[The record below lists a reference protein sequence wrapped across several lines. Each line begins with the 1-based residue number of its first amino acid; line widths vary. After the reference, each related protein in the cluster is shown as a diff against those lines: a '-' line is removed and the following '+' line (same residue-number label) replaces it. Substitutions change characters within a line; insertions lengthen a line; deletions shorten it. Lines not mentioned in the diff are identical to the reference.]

1 MTKKILKSI
10 FGMPTMIVLLS
21 FMALSSGMATFIEN
35 DFGPLGAKSFVY
47 GQTWFETIMLL
58 LTLGVIANI
67 IWFKMYKKD
76 KLFILLIH
84 LSLVFIFI
92 GAALTRYFGYEA
104 YITIPENSFQNKM
117 YSSDEFIQI
126 EIQNKS
132 NTITYD
138 EKVLMTPL
146 SQTSFSYETKIDKK
160 PVQIEFKKYI
170 KNAIDKIIPV
180 EGKEPIINVIVTEF
194 NKRKSIDLKN
204 KNIKSSQFLNF
215 SLNSNTNQDKPS
227 VNFYTDKNSIF
238 FKTNLSTSYYDKGKT
253 KVIKPNKKIPLQKNT
268 TYKIGQTEFVIPEAT
283 VSGVVKTVSSNYFIP
298 KEKQLDA
305 LIFDLTYKNKTRQ
318 ISVFGK
324 GGSTKGINKSIKL
337 DKNTTLNLQW
347 GTKEL
352 TLPFSILLNDFRLHR
367 YPGSNSP
374 SSYES
379 DIKIYDSKNNTTLNY
394 TIYMNNTLD
403 YRGYR
408 FFQSSYTEDESATI
422 LSVNKDPGKVPTYI
436 GYFLLFVGLII
447 SLFAKKGRFRK
458 LATKRFTKEKV
469 KETYFKNKMLMHS
482 FLIISTICFIPN
494 TLTANSTIVKSNPK
508 ILNINKKHATKF
520 GNLLIQDYQGRI
532 KPINSLNIE
541 IMNKITTKKTLF
553 NLDENQ
559 AFLSMMLYPEV
570 WKKISFIKIKND
582 KLKDFIQ
589 VSRDKNSISFNDI
602 YTKDGTYKLQY
613 ELESSN
619 KKNPKDR
626 TKYDKQLIKLDERLN
641 IVYALF
647 RGDFLRAFPK
657 IEDKNNKWLNVNEA
671 LNLLITKNS
680 EDIKKLMQ
688 NYYFDLKQA
697 SLDKSSWDKATLSL
711 LKIKQYQRENAPTDI
726 MPNEYKVKAE
736 IFFNHYNIFERLV
749 PFYLILGFILL
760 ILVFVKIFKTN
771 LSFNKITTLI
781 LSILVIAFILHTA
794 GLILRWYVAGHAPWS
809 NGYESMIYIAW
820 AIILSGILF
829 SKQSVLALATTTILS
844 GITLFVAH
852 LSWLEPQI
860 TTLTP
865 VLKSYWLT
873 IHVSVITA
881 SYGFLGLSALLGF
894 ITLVLFSILNQKKE
908 NEVFFNTL
916 TSIKEASRI
925 NEMSL
930 MIGLVLLVIGNF
942 LGGIWAN
949 ESWGRYWGWDPKE
962 TWTLVSIIIY
972 VIIIHLRCIKGL
984 FNDYVLALL
993 SMLSYFSIIMTY
1005 FGVNYYLSGKHSY
1018 VSGDYV
1024 PMPDFVPI
1032 ILFIIFITIIFSYR
1046 NIKVV

>member
-1 MTKKILKSI
+1 MTNKILKSI
-10 FGMPTMIVLLS
+10 FGMPTIIVLLF
-21 FMALSSGMATFIEN
+21 FMALSSGIATFIEN

-67 IWFKMYKKD
+67 IWFKMYKKN
-76 KLFILLIH
+76 KLFVLLIH

-104 YITIPENSFQNKM
+104 YMTIPENSFQNKM

-126 EIQNKS
+126 KIQNKS
-132 NTITYD
+132 STITYD

-160 PVQIEFKKYI
+160 PVKIEFKKYI

-180 EGKEPIINVIVTEF
+180 EEKEPIINVIVTEF

-215 SLNSNTNQDKPS
+215 SLNSKTNQDKPS

-253 KVIKPNKKIPLQKNT
+253 KVIKPNKKIPLQKNI

-283 VSGVVKTVSSNYFIP
+283 VSGEVRTVSSNYFIP

-305 LIFDLTYKNKTRQ
+305 LIFDLTYKNKTRE

-347 GTKEL
+347 GAKEL

-422 LSVNKDPGKVPTYI
+422 LSVNKDPGKMPTYI
-436 GYFLLFVGLII
+436 GYFLLFAGLII
-447 SLFAKKGRFRK
+447 SLFAKNGRFRK
-458 LATKRFTKEKV
+458 LATKRFTKEKI
-469 KETYFKNKMLMHS
+469 KETYFKNKMLMYS

-494 TLTANSTIVKSNPK
+494 ALTANTTIIKSNPQV
-508 ILNINKKHATKF
+508 LNINKKHATKF

-541 IMNKITTKKTLF
+541 IMNKITTEKTLF
-553 NLDENQ
+553 DLDENQ

-697 SLDKSSWDKATLSL
+697 SLDKGSWDKATLSL
-711 LKIKQYQRENAPTDI
+711 LKIKQYQKENAPTDI

-736 IFFNHYNIFERLV
+736 VFFNHYNIFERLV

-908 NEVFFNTL
+908 NEIFFNIL

-972 VIIIHLRCIKGL
+972 VIIIHLRCVKGM

-993 SMLSYFSIIMTY
+993 SVLSYFSILMTY

-1018 VSGDYV
+1018 VSGDSI
-1024 PMPDFVPI
+1024 PIPDFVPI
-1032 ILFIIFITIIFSYR
+1032 ILIVIIVTIVFSYR
-1046 NIKVV
+1046 NRKLL